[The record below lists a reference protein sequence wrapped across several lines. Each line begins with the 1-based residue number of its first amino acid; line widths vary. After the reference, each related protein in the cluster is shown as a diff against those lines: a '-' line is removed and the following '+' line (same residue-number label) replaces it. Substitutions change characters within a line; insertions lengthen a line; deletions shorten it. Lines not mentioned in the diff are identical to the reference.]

1 MRKEYEKP
9 LVTIVTLIADRH
21 MAAPTPWGD
30 DYKSEND
37 IFVGEDELE

>member
-21 MAAPTPWGD
+21 IAAPLGWD
-30 DYKSEND
+30 DYNSDND
-37 IFVGEDELE
+37 IFVGDEEMD

>member
-9 LVTIVTLIADRH
+9 LVTIVTLIADRD

-30 DYKSEND
+30 DYVSGND
-37 IFVGEDELE
+37 IFVGENELD